1 MLLSV
6 VAFCDFLTCSKN
18 FLHSDNVYLFILKIA
33 ESQKR
38 ETWPRLFEGLT
49 KPFIRLISIRWVV
62 HDVFLTLTQWIVIHP
77 LDCVIRLLNN

>member
-6 VAFCDFLTCSKN
+6 VAFCD

-38 ETWPRLFEGLT
+38 ETWLFEGLT
-49 KPFIRLISIRWVV
+49 KPFIR
-62 HDVFLTLTQWIVIHP
+62 
-77 LDCVIRLLNN
+77 

>member
-6 VAFCDFLTCSKN
+6 VAFCDFLTFSKN
-18 FLHSDNVYLFILKIA
+18 FLHSDNVYLFILKID

-49 KPFIRLISIRWVV
+49 KPFIR
-62 HDVFLTLTQWIVIHP
+62 
-77 LDCVIRLLNN
+77 